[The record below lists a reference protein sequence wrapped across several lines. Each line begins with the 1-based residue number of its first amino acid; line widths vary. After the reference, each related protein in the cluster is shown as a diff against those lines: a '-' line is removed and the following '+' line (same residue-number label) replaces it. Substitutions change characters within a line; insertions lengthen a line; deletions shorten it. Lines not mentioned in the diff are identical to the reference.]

1 MNEALPQIN
10 ANVVYSEYGLTGRD
24 IHVAV
29 LDTGIDT
36 DHADLSDSVESQVCF
51 ADFCPNGADNAED
64 DNGHGTHVSGI
75 ISSAGISSPAGVA
88 RNTRIHAIKVLDSSN
103 GFSSSSIIIE
113 ALDHIIN
120 NLPQVN
126 LVNMSL
132 GTFDRFESFC
142 DQQNI
147 YTRAFATA
155 INTLHDR
162 GTLSF
167 VASMN
172 NASSNSISAPAC
184 ISNAISVGAV
194 WDSNPSSFNGSC
206 FESNPVPDE
215 MACFSNSSVAL
226 DILAP
231 GSPIRAARMN
241 GGSVNYSGT
250 SMATPMGVGCAALLM
265 ARSNNLTANQIESL
279 LKNSKEVYRSDPLG
293 REFPRIDCLAS
304 IEAVPNPSEPLTN
317 LDIDGNSRFDALSDG
332 LILLR
337 LMFGL
342 TGQSLT
348 NGVTAPDANFIYS
361 GDLIQRFNST
371 DLLLDIDDDKSI
383 DALTDGL
390 LILRYL
396 FGIRGENLSSNAL
409 SPSAERTAVSEL
421 EEYLQSLINQ

>member
-10 ANVVYSEYGLTGRD
+10 VDQVYSDYGLTGKD
-24 IHVAV
+24 IHIAV

-36 DHADLSDSVESQVCF
+36 DHIDLSDSVESQACF

-75 ISSAGISSPAGVA
+75 ISSAGVLSPVGVA

-132 GTFDRFESFC
+132 GTYDRFESFC
-142 DQQNI
+142 DDQYV
-147 YTRAFATA
+147 YTRAFANV
-155 INTLHDR
+155 INILRER

-184 ISNAISVGAV
+184 VANAISVGAV
-194 WDSNPSSFNGSC
+194 WDTDPYSYNGEC
-206 FESNPVPDE
+206 FESNPTPDH
-215 MACFSNSSVAL
+215 MACFSNSSIAL

-241 GGSVNYSGT
+241 GGSVNYLGT

-265 ARSNNLTANQIESL
+265 ERSNTLTANQIESL
-279 LKNSKEVYRSDPLG
+279 LRNSTEIYRSDPLG

-304 IEAVPNPSEPLTN
+304 IEAIPNPAEPLTN
-317 LDIDGNSRFDALSDG
+317 IDIDGNSEFDALTDG

-342 TGQSLT
+342 SGQPLT
-348 NGVTAPDANFIYS
+348 DGVTAPDANFVYS
-361 GDLIQRFNST
+361 GDLIERFNST
-371 DLLLDIDDDKSI
+371 GLLLDIDDDKSI

-390 LILRYL
+390 LILRFL

-409 SPSAERTAVSEL
+409 APNAGRTTVREL
-421 EEYLQSLINQ
+421 EDYLQALTNQ